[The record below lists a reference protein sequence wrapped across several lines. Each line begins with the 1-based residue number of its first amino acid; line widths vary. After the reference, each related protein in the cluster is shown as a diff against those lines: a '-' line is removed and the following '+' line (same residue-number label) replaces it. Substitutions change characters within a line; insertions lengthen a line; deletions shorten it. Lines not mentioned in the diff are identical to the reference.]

1 MSLRSS
7 LRSFMPVRVTNTSAP
22 PTNYET
28 HLHCIWLGDGEGAG
42 GIRNDDNDDRPVAMV
57 IK

>member
-1 MSLRSS
+1 
-7 LRSFMPVRVTNTSAP
+7 MPVRVTNTSAP